1 MSLPRGVSNSFI
13 PACRLVSTSFITAC
27 RGVSKSF
34 VIVSRRLSKQIFRYC
49 LSGSERILRH
59 FRLVNRF
66 RGVDTSFSVQ
76 SCSLPLNKSFVFSVA
91 VYCRLSYHSVPL
103 SFSGMAMAFNTHPH
117 LPPPLLKLGP
127 VLKKSSLGPRH
138 QRSHLPRRTFTKAS
152 TTASTGHKRGGH
164 YNTSEGTRGV
174 LDGYARKQEQ

>member
-1 MSLPRGVSNSFI
+1 MSLPRGVSNSFV

-34 VIVSRRLSKQIFRYC
+34 VIASRRLSKQIFRYC

-76 SCSLPLNKSFVFSVA
+76 SCSLPLNKSFVFFR
-91 VYCRLSYHSVPL
+91 CCLLSLKL
-103 SFSGMAMAFNTHPH
+103 SFGPTFFQRHGHGFQYSSTSSTSPFEARPSAQKIKSWFQASAF
-117 LPPPLLKLGP
+117 PLTPTNL
-127 VLKKSSLGPRH
+127 H
-138 QRSHLPRRTFTKAS
+138 QSFDHSFHWR
-152 TTASTGHKRGGH
+152 
-164 YNTSEGTRGV
+164 
-174 LDGYARKQEQ
+174 YARRPLRYLRRN